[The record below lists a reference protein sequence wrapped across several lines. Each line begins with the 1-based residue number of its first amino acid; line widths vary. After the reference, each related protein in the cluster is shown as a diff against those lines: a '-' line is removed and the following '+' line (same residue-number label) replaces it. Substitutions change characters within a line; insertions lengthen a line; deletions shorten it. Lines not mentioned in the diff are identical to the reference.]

1 MDKTIVLPD
10 KCVPKETVLLCD
22 PLPVHIHQAMAPY
35 EVRKVRKQEM
45 VLENITGG
53 GAPASLREKNATGMN
68 FFQQRPT
75 GGREE

>member
-22 PLPVHIHQAMAPY
+22 HLPVHIHQAMAPY

-45 VLENITGG
+45 VGKELN
-53 GAPASLREKNATGMN
+53 RGMT